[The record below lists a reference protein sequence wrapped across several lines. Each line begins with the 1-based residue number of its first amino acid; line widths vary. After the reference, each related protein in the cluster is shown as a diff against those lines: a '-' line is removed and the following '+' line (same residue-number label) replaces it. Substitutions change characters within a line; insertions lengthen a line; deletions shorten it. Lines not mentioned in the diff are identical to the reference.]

1 MNFTDVNSSV
11 YAAMLA
17 AEIDEV
23 ADNGLKSDNPEVN
36 SAIDVI
42 TEEVENTAGDLERK
56 DGQTDEEYKQMICE
70 RIGEAYNKLK
80 QSGRLDACFNRLD
93 RIAKQLGTHI
103 NKSFNILA
111 NDVTEDVN
119 NLENDITAETD
130 SELAVDG
137 VTDPNAD
144 TPEMRLDLCKW
155 DTLFA
160 TFGGEEVI
168 AGNYKDIT
176 GAEPTYNVDNAVEV
190 ADSHLTEIDSVPV
203 DKETAEEIVDR
214 VSYDD
219 ETTKKDVET
228 MYRAI
233 TNKYSL
239 QTLTK
244 NMYSYNVRKH
254 KYGKAIKDFR
264 VCCERY
270 LPILQK
276 FKKSQFNVSD
286 SVFEQMHKNM
296 DKVLAVFELGAYTML
311 SLRRALNRAHTVL
324 VDENVANEDV
334 LDEMEKNGEGVNN
347 AELAAYVKVYHTIP
361 NKAFPAMGING
372 KDVKMFGKKAL
383 ETCKLKHIEL
393 VQDAARQ
400 QRKTMKFVATNK
412 LLAYV
417 ESLDDSFIPKGM
429 TKADY
434 VKGIKNTSLDKFNR
448 QVFTTG
454 DHNLQSCLYDFVL
467 DTKYR
472 GTLLKDIHNRYGEL
486 MTKKVL
492 EAEDDNVSNTDLDN
506 VENEVATE
514 LAVDFINKLFHK

>member
-42 TEEVENTAGDLERK
+42 TEEVENVAGDLERK

-70 RIGEAYNKLK
+70 RIGAAYDKIK
-80 QSGRLDACFNRLD
+80 RSGRLDACFDRLD
-93 RIAKQLGTHI
+93 SIAKQLGTHI
-103 NKSFNILA
+103 GQSFSILA

-119 NLENDITAETD
+119 NLEEDITAETNN
-130 SELAVDG
+130 ELDADG
-137 VTDPNAD
+137 VTDPKAD
-144 TPEMRLDLCKW
+144 TPEMMLNLCKW

-244 NMYSYNVRKH
+244 NMYSYNVRNH

-334 LDEMEKNGEGVNN
+334 LDEMEKNGEGIDN
-347 AELAAYVKVYHTIP
+347 AELAAYVQVYHTIP

-372 KDVKMFGKKAL
+372 KDVKMFGRKAL
-383 ETCKLKHIEL
+383 ETYRLNHIEL
-393 VQDAARQ
+393 VQNAARQ

-417 ESLDDSFIPKGM
+417 ESLDSSFIPKGM

-448 QVFTTG
+448 QVFTTE

-492 EAEDDNVSNTDLDN
+492 EADEDSISNTDLDN

-514 LAVDFINKLFHK
+514 LAVNFINKLFHK

>member
-42 TEEVENTAGDLERK
+42 TEEVENVAGDLERK

-70 RIGEAYNKLK
+70 RIGAAYDKIK
-80 QSGRLDACFNRLD
+80 RSGRLDACFDRLD
-93 RIAKQLGTHI
+93 SIAKQLGTHI
-103 NKSFNILA
+103 SQSFSILA

-119 NLENDITAETD
+119 NLEEDITAETNN
-130 SELAVDG
+130 ELDADG
-137 VTDPNAD
+137 VTDPKAD
-144 TPEMRLDLCKW
+144 TPEMMLNLCKW

-244 NMYSYNVRKH
+244 NMYSYNVRNH

-296 DKVLAVFELGAYTML
+296 DKVLAVFELGAYTMM

-334 LDEMEKNGEGVNN
+334 LDEMEKNGEGIDN
-347 AELAAYVKVYHTIP
+347 AELAAYVHIYHTVP

-372 KDVKMFGKKAL
+372 KDVKMFGRKAL
-383 ETCKLKHIEL
+383 ETCRLNHIEL
-393 VQDAARQ
+393 VQNAARQ

-417 ESLDDSFIPKGM
+417 ESLDSSFIPKGM

-448 QVFTTG
+448 QVFTTE

-492 EAEDDNVSNTDLDN
+492 EADEDSISNTDLDN

-514 LAVDFINKLFHK
+514 LAVNFINKLFHK

>member
-42 TEEVENTAGDLERK
+42 TEEVENVAGDLERK

-70 RIGEAYNKLK
+70 RIGTAYDKIK
-80 QSGRLDACFNRLD
+80 RSGRLDACFDRLD
-93 RIAKQLGTHI
+93 SIAKQLGTHI
-103 NKSFNILA
+103 SQSFSILA

-119 NLENDITAETD
+119 NLEEDITAETNN
-130 SELAVDG
+130 ELDADG
-137 VTDPNAD
+137 VTDPKAD
-144 TPEMRLDLCKW
+144 TPEMMLNLCKW

-239 QTLTK
+239 QTLTR
-244 NMYSYNVRKH
+244 NMYSYNVRNH

-286 SVFEQMHKNM
+286 SVFEQIHKNM

-334 LDEMEKNGEGVNN
+334 LDEMEKNGEGIDN
-347 AELAAYVKVYHTIP
+347 AELAAYVQVYHTIP

-372 KDVKMFGKKAL
+372 KDVKMFGRKAL
-383 ETCKLKHIEL
+383 ETCRLNHIEL
-393 VQDAARQ
+393 VQNAARQ

-417 ESLDDSFIPKGM
+417 ESLDSSFIPKGM

-448 QVFTTG
+448 QVFTTE

-492 EAEDDNVSNTDLDN
+492 EADEDSISNTDLDN

-514 LAVDFINKLFHK
+514 LAVNFINKLFHK

>member
-42 TEEVENTAGDLERK
+42 TEEVENVAGDLERK

-70 RIGEAYNKLK
+70 RIGAAYDKIK
-80 QSGRLDACFNRLD
+80 RSGRLDACFDRLD
-93 RIAKQLGTHI
+93 SIAKQLGTHI
-103 NKSFNILA
+103 SQSFSILA

-119 NLENDITAETD
+119 NLEEDITAETNN
-130 SELAVDG
+130 ELDADG
-137 VTDPNAD
+137 VTDPKAD
-144 TPEMRLDLCKW
+144 TPEMMLNLCKW

-244 NMYSYNVRKH
+244 NMYSYNVRNH

-296 DKVLAVFELGAYTML
+296 DKVLAVFELGAYTMM
-311 SLRRALNRAHTVL
+311 SVRRALNRAHTVL

-334 LDEMEKNGEGVNN
+334 LDEMEKNGEGIDN
-347 AELAAYVKVYHTIP
+347 AELAAYVQVYHTIP

-372 KDVKMFGKKAL
+372 KDVKMFGRKAL
-383 ETCKLKHIEL
+383 ETCRLNHIEL
-393 VQDAARQ
+393 VQNAARQ

-417 ESLDDSFIPKGM
+417 ESLDSSFIPKGM

-448 QVFTTG
+448 QVFTTE

-492 EAEDDNVSNTDLDN
+492 EADEDSISNTDLDN

-514 LAVDFINKLFHK
+514 LAVNFINKLFHK